1 MNQSISTNDKLYS
14 LIKMLYWLC
23 EKSEGRELTWPQMK
37 HAILRNFGGFIS
49 TYVDPFEVFRKKL
62 ENVMVQENP
71 NLENYPPEVL

>member
-1 MNQSISTNDKLYS
+1 
-14 LIKMLYWLC
+14 
-23 EKSEGRELTWPQMK
+23 MK

-49 TYVDPFEVFRKKL
+49 TYIDPFEVFRKKL